1 MAPTLLCH
9 LFLPSTNLL
18 LYIHIW
24 KIIYACRDGSLSF
37 IVPKF
42 HIFVQPTEC
51 CLWAS
56 ILETGL
62 EPKWTAGN
70 SHEGVNRQDFGLEF
84 LTYSLAITCQRGKGI
99 TSVNRGPLPTWL
111 QACYKESSS
120 YSDIKEPKTQ
130 PATHFIVFWRF
141 LIYFFLLFSPLSC
154 SHNPWLQ

>member
-18 LYIHIW
+18 LYIQIW

-99 TSVNRGPLPTWL
+99 TSVNRGPFPIQTSVWHLTPSLL
-111 QACYKESSS
+111 QGKL
-120 YSDIKEPKTQ
+120 
-130 PATHFIVFWRF
+130 FLFWR
-141 LIYFFLLFSPLSC
+141 
-154 SHNPWLQ
+154 